1 MSIHSTTLL
10 MRSFNLS
17 FMSDTLEKSIA
28 KAEKE
33 NWSYEDFL
41 SYLFENEIHWRKNRK
56 VERLLKSSKLPESKS
71 LTTLNMDY
79 LPADVKKK
87 LPSLLE
93 GNFVEKAMN
102 VLSFGLP
109 GRGKTHFLCA
119 IGREL
124 IMRYQYNVLFTPT
137 FKIIQNLQL
146 AKEKHELEKAL
157 KKFDSY
163 DVIIID
169 DIGYVQHSR
178 EEMEVF
184 FTFLADR
191 YERKSLMISSNLPF
205 AKWENIFKDPMT
217 AMAAIDRLVHHSVI
231 IEFDN
236 DSIRTKQ
243 AVNSK

>member
-1 MSIHSTTLL
+1 
-10 MRSFNLS
+10 
-17 FMSDTLEKSIA
+17 MSDTLEKSIA

-33 NWSYEDFL
+33 NWSYENFL
-41 SYLFENEIHWRKNRK
+41 SYLFESEMHWRKNRK
-56 VERLLKSSKLPESKS
+56 VERLLKNSKLPEGKS

-79 LPADVKKK
+79 LPTDIRKK

-102 VLSFGLP
+102 VLTFGLP

-119 IGREL
+119 VGREL
-124 IMRYQYNVLFTPT
+124 IMRYQYSVLFTPT

>member
-1 MSIHSTTLL
+1 MSIQSTSLL
-10 MRSFNLS
+10 IRNFNLS
-17 FMSDTLEKSIA
+17 FIADSLEKSIE

-33 NWSYEDFL
+33 NWSYVNFL
-41 SYLFENEIHWRKNRK
+41 SYLFESEAHWRKNRK
-56 VERLLKSSKLPESKS
+56 IERLLKNSKLPEDKN

-79 LPADVKKK
+79 LPADVRRK
-87 LPSLLE
+87 LSSLLE

-102 VLSFGLP
+102 VLTFGLP

-124 IMRYQYNVLFTPT
+124 IMRYQYTVLFTPT
-137 FKIIQNLQL
+137 FKIIQNLQF
-146 AKEKHELEKAL
+146 AKEKYELENAL
-157 KKFDSY
+157 KKLDSY

-178 EEMEVF
+178 EEMEIF

-217 AMAAIDRLVHHSVI
+217 AMAAVDRLVHHSI
-231 IEFDN
+231 IVEFDN
-236 DSIRTKQ
+236 DSIRSKQ
-243 AVNSK
+243 AAIKK